1 MKGIIYKDFFLGFR
15 LTKNL
20 LSWVAAVIMMTLIVV
35 FMDGMVGFITIS
47 GITLPLIGSSLMQVT
62 VEQDELTEF
71 DKMQLTYP
79 MTKKEIILS
88 KYIGGLIVEG
98 VCILINFLLCMLY
111 VYGFKTI
118 PFIDA
123 MYILLAGSVIG
134 LIFLAISYF
143 GFILLGNKKGIIIY
157 MVMIVLIA
165 GFYGFTSLDIDYIS
179 IIKNNAMLIIGA
191 GFIVSILSLIASYF
205 ASLKI
210 YTRRYS

>member
-1 MKGIIYKDFFLGFR
+1 
-15 LTKNL
+15 
-20 LSWVAAVIMMTLIVV
+20 
-35 FMDGMVGFITIS
+35 
-47 GITLPLIGSSLMQVT
+47 
-62 VEQDELTEF
+62 
-71 DKMQLTYP
+71 
-79 MTKKEIILS
+79 
-88 KYIGGLIVEG
+88 
-98 VCILINFLLCMLY
+98 
-111 VYGFKTI
+111 
-118 PFIDA
+118 

>member
-20 LSWVAAVIMMTLIVV
+20 LSWLAAVIMMSLIII
-35 FMDGMVGFITIS
+35 FMKGTFGFIVIS
-47 GITLPLIGSSLMQVT
+47 GITLPLIGSSLLQVT

-71 DKMQLTYP
+71 DKIQLTYP

-88 KYIGGLIVEG
+88 KYIGGFIVEG

-111 VYGFKTI
+111 VYGFKSI

-123 MYILLAGSVIG
+123 MYILAAGSVCG
-134 LIFLAISYF
+134 LIFFAISYF
-143 GFILLGNKKGIIIY
+143 GFVLLGNKKGLIIY
-157 MVMIVLIA
+157 MTMVILIS
-165 GFYGFTSLDIDYIS
+165 GFYGFTSWNIDYIS
-179 IIKNNAMLIIGA
+179 LVKNNALFIIGI
-191 GFIVSILSLIASYF
+191 GFLVSILSLIISYF